1 MTRKDIRGPATS
13 NTCARCTTTLNSYSD
28 AFRLFASK
36 QITPPFD
43 STRFNFSL
51 KRPKRVVRCADLT
64 MLKFRKLNCDLLS
77 FHFLAHEKLSSF
89 KYRNNEEG
97 GIARL
102 TCIESIP
109 RIESKIR
116 KWRFFGKLPPQAT
129 GFLRVHASK
138 KREERVASKVKKGRG
153 RKRRSGGT
161 REGGGEGA
169 TISGRRT
176 SCTAYPRHRTS
187 KVRARGNTRAEMPP
201 MPRQRRTEC
210 VPAGRRPRGTSTMAD
225 EAAPRGKL
233 TFNIQANPLQ
243 AKPLCIRLR
252 IKVWTIGKKEFRQEK
267 FHVFFIYISISI
279 VKVWKFWK
287 MSGSIVRRT
296 KTYEIRNN
304 LNCLF
309 NNLFKKKM
317 KLRKKRGNVSTSKF
331 LIQSQLGERLQDKT
345 ERRRTFNRRKRTS
358 KRNKRKRRG

>member
-1 MTRKDIRGPATS
+1 
-13 NTCARCTTTLNSYSD
+13 
-28 AFRLFASK
+28 
-36 QITPPFD
+36 
-43 STRFNFSL
+43 
-51 KRPKRVVRCADLT
+51 
-64 MLKFRKLNCDLLS
+64 
-77 FHFLAHEKLSSF
+77 
-89 KYRNNEEG
+89 
-97 GIARL
+97 
-102 TCIESIP
+102 
-109 RIESKIR
+109 
-116 KWRFFGKLPPQAT
+116 
-129 GFLRVHASK
+129 
-138 KREERVASKVKKGRG
+138 
-153 RKRRSGGT
+153 
-161 REGGGEGA
+161 
-169 TISGRRT
+169 
-176 SCTAYPRHRTS
+176 
-187 KVRARGNTRAEMPP
+187 MPP

-358 KRNKRKRRG
+358 KRNKRKRRGQVSLLGDTAEIFPSAFLDVFQAFVKHGVTMSSRSIRFDRSLHVRISLQSSSSDPRCRSIAILRAPKTNRDSYPSCVYDLYSVSTYHSVQYGNVINLRIYLLILS

>member
-1 MTRKDIRGPATS
+1 MAILWKAAAAGYRFSASAREQKERG
-13 NTCARCTTTLNSYSD
+13 
-28 AFRLFASK
+28 
-36 QITPPFD
+36 
-43 STRFNFSL
+43 
-51 KRPKRVVRCADLT
+51 
-64 MLKFRKLNCDLLS
+64 
-77 FHFLAHEKLSSF
+77 
-89 KYRNNEEG
+89 EG
-97 GIARL
+97 REQG
-102 TCIESIP
+102 
-109 RIESKIR
+109 
-116 KWRFFGKLPPQAT
+116 
-129 GFLRVHASK
+129 K
-138 KREERVASKVKKGRG
+138 KRKREKETEWRDEE
-153 RKRRSGGT
+153 
-161 REGGGEGA
+161 GEGA

-210 VPAGRRPRGTSTMAD
+210 VLAGRRPRGTSTMAD

>member
-1 MTRKDIRGPATS
+1 MAILWKAAAAGYRFSASAREQKERG
-13 NTCARCTTTLNSYSD
+13 
-28 AFRLFASK
+28 
-36 QITPPFD
+36 
-43 STRFNFSL
+43 
-51 KRPKRVVRCADLT
+51 
-64 MLKFRKLNCDLLS
+64 
-77 FHFLAHEKLSSF
+77 
-89 KYRNNEEG
+89 EG
-97 GIARL
+97 REQG
-102 TCIESIP
+102 
-109 RIESKIR
+109 
-116 KWRFFGKLPPQAT
+116 
-129 GFLRVHASK
+129 K
-138 KREERVASKVKKGRG
+138 KRKREKETEWRDEE
-153 RKRRSGGT
+153 
-161 REGGGEGA
+161 GEGA

-309 NNLFKKKM
+309 NNLFKKKWNWE
-317 KLRKKRGNVSTSKF
+317 KREETFLRANF
-331 LIQSQLGERLQDKT
+331 
-345 ERRRTFNRRKRTS
+345 
-358 KRNKRKRRG
+358 